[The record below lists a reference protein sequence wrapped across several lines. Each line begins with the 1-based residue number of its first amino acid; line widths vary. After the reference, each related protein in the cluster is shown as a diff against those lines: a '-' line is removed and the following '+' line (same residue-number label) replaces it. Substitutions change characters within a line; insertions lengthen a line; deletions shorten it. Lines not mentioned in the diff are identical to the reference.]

1 MGVRTSVPKAVAASA
16 GFDKVFAR
24 NPRRVGL
31 ILSSPLAGVNVWSI
45 GSDQNQGIA
54 LPLGAGPLVLTKEFY
69 GERICE
75 EVYGLNPSAGQS
87 ICATEIVES

>member
-1 MGVRTSVPKAVAASA
+1 MGVRTSNPKGIGATG
-16 GFDKVFAR
+16 GFDKVFGR

-31 ILSSPLAGVNVWSI
+31 ILSAPLAGTNVWSI

-75 EVYGLNPSAGQS
+75 EVYALNPSAGQS
-87 ICATEIVES
+87 MCATEIIES